1 MSLHYD
7 LMETRLGWM
16 GLLSSAK
23 GARRTTLPLASPEEC
38 VSSLGDE
45 IESAEWSPER
55 FEGLKSLLAAYF
67 EGEPVSFRDEPID
80 VADASPFLQAAW
92 TACRSIPYG
101 ETRTYSW
108 LAARAGSPRAA
119 RAAGQCMARNRLPI
133 VVPCQRIVASDG
145 GLGGF
150 GRDGDQLELKRAL
163 LDLEAGVSEL

>member
-1 MSLHYD
+1 MSLQYD
-7 LMETRLGWM
+7 LLETRLGWM
-16 GLLSSAK
+16 GLLASAK
-23 GARRTTLPLASPEEC
+23 GLRRTTLPQASPEEC

-45 IESAEWSPER
+45 IESADWSPDR
-55 FEGLKSLLAAYF
+55 FGRLKSLLAAYF
-67 EGEPVSFRDEPID
+67 GGEPVSFKDEPVD
-80 VADASPFLQAAW
+80 VADASPFLRAAW

-150 GRDGDQLELKRAL
+150 GRNAGQLDLKRTL
-163 LDLEAGVSEL
+163 LDLESGRL